1 MFLMKIL
8 DELVM
13 PSVFILVFIMVGIIL
28 LKLKK
33 RKTGWIFI
41 TGSIL
46 IYYFFSIT
54 PVADLIIAPL
64 EKKYAPLNEKE
75 LAEYDTVVFLLG
87 GPEGNILRA
96 GEVFRIY
103 AAWKKY
109 REKDQPFRIIV
120 SGSYYLY
127 PGKAE
132 TDRVRRYFIERGI
145 PEEYMELEYLSK
157 TTGESAR
164 EIKKLNLDKS
174 FLLVTSAYHMYR
186 SMKVFRKA
194 GLNPVAAPTDF
205 KKEKKYDIYDFFP
218 SGVNLRKTEHAFH
231 EYFGLLYYSLIY

>member
-1 MFLMKIL
+1 MFLMKIF
-8 DELVM
+8 DKLVM
-13 PSVFILVFIMVGIIL
+13 PSVFILVGILVGILL

-33 RKTGWIFI
+33 RKTGWFFI
-41 TGSIL
+41 TGSLL

-64 EKKYAPLNEKE
+64 ENKYVPLNQRE
-75 LAEYDTVVFLLG
+75 LAYYDTVVFLLG
-87 GPEGNILRA
+87 GPEGNVLRA
-96 GEVFRIY
+96 GEVFRFY
-103 AAWKKY
+103 AAWNKY
-109 REKDQPFRIIV
+109 QEKDKPFRIIV
-120 SGSYYLY
+120 SGSYFLHS
-127 PGKAE
+127 GKEE

-145 PEEYMELEYLSK
+145 PEEYLELEYLSK
-157 TTGESAR
+157 TTGESAE
-164 EIKKLNLDKS
+164 EIKKLNLNKS

-186 SMKVFRKA
+186 SMQVFKNA

-205 KKEKKYDIYDFFP
+205 KKEEKYDIFDFFP

>member
-13 PSVFILVFIMVGIIL
+13 PSVFILVFILVGILL

-33 RKTGWIFI
+33 RKTGWILI
-41 TGSIL
+41 ISAIL

-87 GPEGNILRA
+87 GPEGNVLRA

-109 REKDQPFRIIV
+109 RDKDKPFRVIV
-120 SGSYYLY
+120 SGSYLLH
-127 PGKAE
+127 PGKEE
-132 TDRVRRYFIERGI
+132 TDLVRRYFIERGI
-145 PEEYMELEYLSK
+145 PEEYVELEYLSK
-157 TTGESAR
+157 TTGESAQ
-164 EIKKLNLDKS
+164 EVKKFNLDES

-186 SMKVFRKA
+186 SIKVFKKA
-194 GLNPVAAPTDF
+194 GLDPVAAPTDF
-205 KKEKKYDIYDFFP
+205 KKEKKYDIFDFFP
-218 SGVNLRKTEHAFH
+218 SAVNLKNTDHAFH